1 MFVLGINSLAYG
13 HYSIT
18 GAVVDTTPDWEPGD
32 IVLSAYDAATNLIRP
47 GRPSLYNFPLG
58 QDPVE
63 ARLEH
68 EDQQR
73 RLARGRIRGAAVQLQ
88 KQPLPDDAKLNEPL
102 VHAVVNAA
110 IYNYYPAAL
119 DIDFTPDD
127 VAALHEVAKNFCDS
141 GVRPDEVKRRL
152 HIIVAMMRELL
163 HENDEVDEEEPD
175 GEVLDELE

>member
-1 MFVLGINSLAYG
+1 
-13 HYSIT
+13 
-18 GAVVDTTPDWEPGD
+18 
-32 IVLSAYDAATNLIRP
+32 VLSALEAATNLIRP
-47 GRPSLYNFPLG
+47 GRPWPILFPLG

-68 EDQQR
+68 DDQQR
-73 RLARGRIRGAAVQLQ
+73 RLAYGRIRGAAVQLQ

-110 IYNYYPAAL
+110 INNYYPAAL